1 MQKITKKI
9 ILLIFIGLF
18 FSANNLIAQP
28 VNLSQEQVVKFAQQ
42 SFPEYLQLLSIPS
55 DSVVPADIQ
64 KTAEF
69 IATAFQKRDFST
81 KLLENQGKP
90 MVFAEFKKR
99 VPGAKTILFYMHM
112 DSQPV
117 VPA

>member
-1 MQKITKKI
+1 MKKITKKI
-9 ILLIFIGLF
+9 TLLILIGLSL
-18 FSANNLIAQP
+18 SAHNLIAQP
-28 VNLSQEQVVKFAQQ
+28 VNLSQEQVMKFAQQ

-81 KLLENQGKP
+81 KLLENQGKLAL
-90 MVFAEFKKR
+90 VFE
-99 VPGAKTILFYMHM
+99 
-112 DSQPV
+112 
-117 VPA
+117 